1 MKTKIVGITLAAI
14 MLASIFAAFIGSTG
28 AYSTG
33 GPYNIIDRNAAGIQ
47 KVLRG
52 QDLEFVNF
60 NTTPTVSRIVDNNIE
75 NTYSTTNNRTFDV
88 NWPSTGAY
96 YVNYGAADQKQ
107 LSVEDANI
115 PISLKVGTKTVSSLA
130 LGSDLKIDVAG
141 INLFDEDHVDLV
153 VIGPDGQIKTDTVN
167 SQTFTNI
174 TVGTLASTYGTA
186 GIETAGWKIGT
197 YTFQIKTKA
206 DNACGLDK
214 VTDVKT
220 LSIIK
225 GEVDI
230 AAEKTSIVEEA
241 SLKLTV
247 TGVSGDNIQ
256 VESESTKVEFLNG
269 TEDTPTNSWCTGKA
283 KYCFTDK
290 IDEDGK
296 RTYAVMFTETGS
308 YTIKVT
314 VTAGDRLNTYDTVD
328 ISVTEKAVTFD
339 VPLTVTIGSKFTLAG
354 VANTGERVDIA
365 IEDRVYSKTNDIVL
379 DDNGEFSVE
388 IDTASTTDVIQPLT
402 VPGSVRLKA
411 YINRK
416 DKGIGDI
423 GSTESDDGSIAILL
437 VRGDLTATISDP
449 SVAQGDDFTI
459 SGIAKGS
466 KSVNIMIVSPK
477 GSGGDYID
485 GTDQGIYDTTSSISE
500 TDNSFTKKINVGDD
514 VDTGTY
520 VIAVLSPGS
529 DSVYNGLVDATTANL
544 KDKLDGSY
552 NLQAKTQEQLLEIL
566 QDATVDAAGSDDLLV
581 LLTVKVEAA
590 FVRLDPV
597 ATVGVGAPMV
607 VSGST
612 NREEGFAIVVTAKGP
627 TELTPKTVMVE
638 NGKFNATF
646 DTTGAKEGM
655 YTVKADDGDGHTDEV
670 TASISGTAPSP
681 TATVSPTAT
690 PATPTP
696 TMPPTPTP
704 ATPTPATPTP
714 ATPTPEEPGFEAV
727 FAIAGLL
734 ALAYLVLRI
743 RK

>member
-1 MKTKIVGITLAAI
+1 MKTKIIGIALATI
-14 MLASIFAAFIGSTG
+14 MIASIFGAFIGSTG

-33 GPYNIIDRNAAGIQ
+33 GAYNYIDANVAGIQ

-52 QDLEFVNF
+52 QDLQFVNF
-60 NTTPTVSRIVDNNIE
+60 TTTPTVYRIVDNNIE
-75 NTYSTTNNRTFDV
+75 NTYISSNNRLFDV

-115 PISLKVGTKTVSSLA
+115 PISLKVGTKTVSSIA
-130 LGSDLKIDVAG
+130 LGSDLRIDVAG
-141 INLFDEDHVDLV
+141 INLFDEDLVDLV
-153 VIGPDGQIKTDTVN
+153 IIGPDGQIKTDTIN
-167 SQTFTNI
+167 NQIFTAI
-174 TVGTLASTYGTA
+174 SVETLASTYGTA

-197 YTFQIKTKA
+197 YTIQIKTKA

-220 LSIIK
+220 LTIIK

-230 AAEKTSIVEEA
+230 AAEKTSVVQEQT
-241 SLKLTV
+241 LKLTV
-247 TGVSGDNIQ
+247 TGVSGDAIR
-256 VESESTKVEFLNG
+256 VESESTKVEFLSG
-269 TEDTPTNSWCTGKA
+269 TEDTPSSWCGTTTN
-283 KYCFTDK
+283 CFTHT

-296 RTYAVMFTETGS
+296 RSYAVKFTETGS

-314 VTAGDRLNTYDTVD
+314 VTAGDREDSYDTVD

-411 YINRK
+411 YINRL
-416 DKGIGDI
+416 DKGAGDI

-437 VRGDLTATISDP
+437 VRGDLKATTSDP

-459 SGIAKGS
+459 SGTAKGS

-500 TDNSFTKKINVGDD
+500 TDQSFTKKINVGDD

-529 DSVYNGLVDATTANL
+529 DGVYNGLVDATTANL
-544 KDKLDGSY
+544 KDKLEAAY
-552 NLQAKTQEQLLEIL
+552 NLNAKTQEQLLEIL
-566 QDATVDAAGSDDLLV
+566 QDATVNSAGSDDLLV
-581 LLTVKVEAA
+581 LLTLKAEAA
-590 FVRLDPV
+590 YVRLDPV

-646 DTTGAKEGM
+646 DTTGAKEGT
-655 YTVKADDGDGHTDEV
+655 YTVKADDGDGHTDEL

-690 PATPTP
+690 PTATATPTV
-696 TMPPTPTP
+696 PPTATPTAT

-714 ATPTPEEPGFEAV
+714 KQPGFEAV

-734 ALAYLVLRI
+734 AIAYLVLRI